1 MSVVGVMRWGIALII
16 MMALTACDDRVES
29 HFPDYAAIPAESGV
43 WTWLP
48 SFFPPSASEIVI
60 TTNLDLTLFYADFNV
75 AGDDERTRF
84 EATLSEESGVRFI
97 DASHQRWCKAGKTIW
112 NHEAQEKPLFI
123 NKLGEDRYR
132 ITNDEPAC
140 SGFLSK

>member
-1 MSVVGVMRWGIALII
+1 MRWGVALII
-16 MMALTACDDRVES
+16 AIALTACDDRVVS

-60 TTNLDLTLFYADFNV
+60 TTNLDLNLFYADFDV
-75 AGDDERTRF
+75 AGDDERTHF
-84 EATLSEESGVRFI
+84 EAMLGEERGVQFI
-97 DASHQRWCKAGKTIW
+97 DASHKSWCKAGKTIW
-112 NHEAQEKPLFI
+112 NHEAQEKPFFI
-123 NKLGEDRYR
+123 TKTGADRYR
-132 ITNDEPAC
+132 ITNDEPVC